1 MSETSTTL
9 KNQLISIKLA
19 EKRLL
24 VLEHQLDD
32 ALHEL
37 ESLNKIVE
45 KEFRDV
51 QLLEKTSSF
60 TIFKKILGNK
70 AEKLQK
76 EKEEY
81 LHAVLKYDAAAH
93 KIQIMTY
100 EKELLIKKIDT
111 KESILEKLEKII
123 STYDDTTDITTKH
136 PLYDG
141 IKRLNSELERINQ
154 VIIEIAEAKEA
165 ANNLIKY
172 LAIAHKNLDGFD
184 NVNQSGMQI
193 LYYEQ
198 LTYLKN
204 VRQVFAMIDHL
215 EHRLNKELSDI
226 NNSLKSKNEYTPY
239 KNFFEHMFQVAIVGF
254 VNKTHLRRSKLC
266 ITQNIKNTHEIIA
279 HLDQLAN
286 ECDMKIKLLHQEK
299 IVYLENT

>member
-1 MSETSTTL
+1 MSETPTNL

-45 KEFRDV
+45 KEFRDI
-51 QLLEKTSSF
+51 QLMEKTSSF
-60 TIFKKILGNK
+60 MIFKKILDNK
-70 AEKLQK
+70 DEKLQK

-81 LHAVLKYDAAAH
+81 LHAVLKYDSTLH
-93 KIQIMTY
+93 KIKIITY
-100 EKELLIKKIDT
+100 EKELLIKKIST
-111 KESILEKLEKII
+111 KQSVLEKLEKII
-123 STYDDTTDITTKH
+123 STHDGTTDITSKH

-141 IKRLNSELERINQ
+141 IKRLNSELERMHQ
-154 VIIEIAEAKEA
+154 VIVEIDEAKEA
-165 ANNLIKY
+165 AKNLIKY
-172 LAIAHKNLDGFD
+172 LATALKNLDGFD

-193 LYYEQ
+193 FYYDQ

-204 VRQVFAMIDHL
+204 IRQVFAIIDHL
-215 EHRLNKELSDI
+215 ELQLNKELKDI
-226 NNSLKSKNEYTPY
+226 NVSLKSKNEYTPY
-239 KNFFEHMFQVAIVGF
+239 KSFFEQMLHVAVIGYVS
-254 VNKTHLRRSKLC
+254 NTHLRRSKLC

-286 ECDMKIKLLHQEK
+286 ECDMKIKLLQQEK
-299 IVYLENT
+299 IVYLENI